1 MNDTAA
7 IVVTYNRKA
16 LLKECIQSLRNQVDK
31 TDIIIIDNMS
41 TDGTA
46 AMLKPLIDN
55 KTIIYHSTG
64 KNIGGAGGFYE
75 GIKLAYKL
83 GYKYFWL
90 MDDDCIPKID
100 SLKQLKLADK
110 KLDGNYGFIC
120 SKVLWTN
127 GDICLMNIPKLS
139 LSKKV
144 TDFHTSILPIKM
156 GTFVSFFTKRSI
168 VEKVG
173 LPIKEFFIWG
183 DDVEYSQRISKL
195 YPCYLV
201 NDSIVIHK
209 TKNNEGSN
217 IALDDFDRIG
227 RYKLAY
233 RNEVVIFREKGIKGK
248 FYQYM
253 RLALH
258 ATRVVMKSSDH
269 KLQRLKVIF
278 SGTQEGYNFHPKIK
292 YVEDKLK

>member
-46 AMLKPLIDN
+46 AMLKPLIDD

-83 GYKYFWL
+83 GYKYYWL
-90 MDDDCIPKID
+90 MDDDCIPKVD

-144 TDFHTSILPIKM
+144 TDFHTAILPIKM
-156 GTFVSFFTKRSI
+156 GTFVSFFTKRSV

-217 IALDDFDRIG
+217 IATDDFNRVN

-233 RNEVVIFREKGIKGK
+233 RNEMYLYREIGVKGYLYQVARLNLHIFRVIFKSRDHKIRRLKTIILGTKNGIK
-248 FYQYM
+248 
-253 RLALH
+253 
-258 ATRVVMKSSDH
+258 
-269 KLQRLKVIF
+269 
-278 SGTQEGYNFHPKIK
+278 FHPEIK
-292 YVEDKLK
+292 KVHDDI

>member
-1 MNDTAA
+1 MNNTAA
-7 IVVTYNRKA
+7 IVVTYNRKE
-16 LLKECIQSLRNQVDK
+16 LLKECINELKKQTEKV
-31 TDIIIIDNMS
+31 DIIVIDNMS

-46 AMLKPLIDN
+46 EMLKPLIDT
-55 KTIIYHSTG
+55 KTIIYHSTR

-90 MDDDCIPKID
+90 MDDDCIPKNN

-139 LSKKV
+139 LSTKV
-144 TDFHTSILPIKM
+144 SDFNTSMVSIRM
-156 GTFVSFFTKRSI
+156 GTFVSFITKRSV
-168 VEKVG
+168 VERVG

-183 DDVEYSQRISKL
+183 DDIEYSQRISKT

-217 IALDDFDRIG
+217 IALDDFERIN

-233 RNEVVIFREKGIKGK
+233 RNEMVLYREVGMKGYLYQFLRLNLHVIRVIF
-248 FYQYM
+248 
-253 RLALH
+253 
-258 ATRVVMKSSDH
+258 KSKDH
-269 KLQRLKVIF
+269 KFLRLKTII
-278 SGTQEGYNFHPKIK
+278 SGTKNGMKFHPQIK
-292 YVEDKLK
+292 KVQNEL

>member
-1 MNDTAA
+1 MNNTAA
-7 IVVTYNRKA
+7 IVVTYNRKE
-16 LLKECIQSLRNQVDK
+16 LLKECINELKKQTEKV
-31 TDIIIIDNMS
+31 DIIVIDNMS

-46 AMLKPLIDN
+46 EMLKPLIDT
-55 KTIIYHSTG
+55 KTIIYHSTR

-90 MDDDCIPKID
+90 MDDDCIPKNN

-139 LSKKV
+139 LSTKV
-144 TDFHTSILPIKM
+144 SDFNTSMVSIRM
-156 GTFVSFFTKRSI
+156 GTFVSFFTKRSV
-168 VEKVG
+168 VERVG

-183 DDVEYSQRISKL
+183 DDIEYSQRISKT

-217 IALDDFDRIG
+217 IALDDFERIN

-233 RNEVVIFREKGIKGK
+233 RNEMVLYREVGMKGYLYQFLRLNLHVIRVIF
-248 FYQYM
+248 
-253 RLALH
+253 
-258 ATRVVMKSSDH
+258 KSKDH
-269 KLQRLKVIF
+269 KFLRLKTII
-278 SGTQEGYNFHPKIK
+278 SGTKNGMKFHPQIK
-292 YVEDKLK
+292 KVQNEL

>member
-1 MNDTAA
+1 MSDTAA
-7 IVVTYNRKA
+7 IVVTYNRKK
-16 LLKECIQSLRNQVDK
+16 LLKECITSLKNQTQQV
-31 TDIIIIDNMS
+31 DIIIIDNMS
-41 TDGTA
+41 TDGTVE
-46 AMLKPLIDN
+46 MLKPFID
-55 KTIIYHSTG
+55 TQAIIYHSTG

-90 MDDDCIPKID
+90 MDDDCIPRNN

-110 KLDGNYGFIC
+110 KLNGNYGFIC

-139 LSKKV
+139 LSVKV
-144 TDFHTSILPIKM
+144 SDFNTSIVPIKI
-156 GTFVSFFTKRSI
+156 GTFVSFFTKRSV
-168 VEKVG
+168 VEKIG

-217 IALDDFDRIG
+217 IALDDFERID

-233 RNEVVIFREKGIKGK
+233 RNEMVLYREIGVKGCLYQFLRLNLHVMRVIF
-248 FYQYM
+248 
-253 RLALH
+253 
-258 ATRVVMKSSDH
+258 KSKDH
-269 KLQRLKVIF
+269 KILRLKTIIA
-278 SGTQEGYNFHPKIK
+278 GTKDGMKFHPKVK
-292 YVEDKLK
+292 KVQNEL

>member
-1 MNDTAA
+1 MNNTAA
-7 IVVTYNRKA
+7 IVVTYNRKE
-16 LLKECIQSLRNQVDK
+16 LLKECINELKKQTEKV
-31 TDIIIIDNMS
+31 DIIVIDNMS

-46 AMLKPLIDN
+46 EMLKPFIDT
-55 KTIIYHSTG
+55 KTIIYHSTR

-90 MDDDCIPKID
+90 MDDDCIPKNN

-139 LSKKV
+139 LSTKV
-144 TDFHTSILPIKM
+144 SDFNTSMVPIRM
-156 GTFVSFFTKRSI
+156 GTFVSFFTKRSV
-168 VEKVG
+168 VERVG

-183 DDVEYSQRISKL
+183 DDIEYSQRISKT

-217 IALDDFDRIG
+217 IALDDFERIN

-233 RNEVVIFREKGIKGK
+233 RNEMVLYREVGMKGYLYQFLRLNLHVIRVIF
-248 FYQYM
+248 
-253 RLALH
+253 
-258 ATRVVMKSSDH
+258 KSKDH
-269 KLQRLKVIF
+269 KFLRLKTII
-278 SGTQEGYNFHPKIK
+278 SGTKNGMKFHPQIK
-292 YVEDKLK
+292 KVQNEL

>member
-1 MNDTAA
+1 MNNTAA
-7 IVVTYNRKA
+7 IIVTYNRKE
-16 LLKECIQSLRNQVDK
+16 LLKECINELKKQTEKV
-31 TDIIIIDNMS
+31 DIIVIDNMS

-46 AMLKPLIDN
+46 EMLKPLIDT
-55 KTIIYHSTG
+55 KTIIYHSTR

-90 MDDDCIPKID
+90 MDDDCIPKNN

-139 LSKKV
+139 LSTKV
-144 TDFHTSILPIKM
+144 SDFNTSMVSIRM
-156 GTFVSFFTKRSI
+156 GTFVSFFTKRSV
-168 VEKVG
+168 VERVG

-183 DDVEYSQRISKL
+183 DDIEYSQRISKT

-217 IALDDFDRIG
+217 IALDDFERIN

-233 RNEVVIFREKGIKGK
+233 RNEMVLYREVGMKGYLYQFLRLNLHVIRVIF
-248 FYQYM
+248 
-253 RLALH
+253 
-258 ATRVVMKSSDH
+258 KSKDH
-269 KLQRLKVIF
+269 KFLRLKTII
-278 SGTQEGYNFHPKIK
+278 SGTKNGMKFHPQIK
-292 YVEDKLK
+292 KVQNEL